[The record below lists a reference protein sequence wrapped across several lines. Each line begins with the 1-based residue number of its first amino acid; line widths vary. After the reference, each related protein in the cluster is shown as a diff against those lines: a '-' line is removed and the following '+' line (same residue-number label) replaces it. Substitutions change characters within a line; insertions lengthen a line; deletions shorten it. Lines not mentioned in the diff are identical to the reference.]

1 MQRTILILLTFLTAN
16 TFLISLQTFA
26 EGSKIDSLLHELKSA
41 PDQEIPGIYNS
52 LAKQYTEKLSLDTAL
67 LYAAKA
73 LKTAKKE
80 NNPEEQANALY
91 NIGHIYYYKNDPE
104 KTLSYLE
111 KSLKINKQI
120 NNKENISVCLNDIG
134 FIYYFWGKYDKALKY
149 FQQALKIDEKLGR
162 EAQIARDLNNIG
174 YVYYSWGKYDKALKY
189 FQQALKIDEKF
200 GQEDQI
206 AICLNNIGM
215 VYDSWG
221 KYDKAIE
228 YYQQAL
234 KIDEKFGQE
243 DKIAIL
249 LNNIGAVYYSW
260 GKYQKAIEYFQQAL
274 KIAEKL
280 GQEDKI
286 AILLNNIGNVYNSW
300 GKSASDP
307 KATAD
312 MYDKAIE
319 YYQKALKIAEKLGQE
334 DKIASY
340 LNNIGIV
347 YDYWGKYHKAI
358 EYFQKSLKIAE
369 KLEQEDKIAIYLNNI
384 GGIYDFWGK
393 YDKALEYYQ
402 QALDINEKLN
412 AKPRMME
419 NYKSFYKTYKTIKN
433 YKKALEYYKL
443 YSEVKDSLFN
453 EESHKQIT
461 EMMTKYE
468 TEKKEK
474 ELIKKDAELTQ
485 QKAAAKRQ
493 KIVSWSVGSGL
504 FLVLIFSVLLYNRF
518 RVTRR
523 QKKVIEG
530 QNKDITDSIHYAEQI
545 QRASLPKDE
554 EVERLLPEN
563 FVLFKPKDIVSGDF
577 YWLGEEAGKVF
588 FAACDCTGHGV
599 PGAFMSMMI
608 NALLSEAVNEK
619 GITKPSLI
627 FYEVRNGIIKSLK
640 QTGAEGE
647 QKDGM
652 DAVLCMWDKA
662 NNKLEFAAAYN
673 SLYLIRKDELL
684 ETKGDKQPIGFYL
697 GEQMPFTNHE
707 IKLQKEDIIY
717 IFSDGYADQFGGP
730 GGKKFKSKPF
740 RQLLVDVHKKDMAEQ
755 KAILEKTFEDWKG
768 NLEQVDDVLVMG
780 IRI

>member
-1 MQRTILILLTFLTAN
+1 MKKIIFTA
-16 TFLISLQTFA
+16 TLCIIFSIFSTAQQT
-26 EGSKIDSLLHELKSA
+26 KIDSLLHELKSA
-41 PDQEIPGIYNS
+41 SDQKIPEIYNS
-52 LAKQYTEKLSLDTAL
+52 LAKQYTEKFSLDTAL
-67 LYAAKA
+67 LYATKA

-91 NIGHIYYYKNDPE
+91 NISYIYFDKNEPE
-104 KTLSYLE
+104 KSMSYLE
-111 KSLKINKQI
+111 RSLKINKQI
-120 NNKENISVCLNDIG
+120 NNEENISVCLNDIG
-134 FIYYFWGKYDKALKY
+134 FIYHF
-149 FQQALKIDEKLGR
+149 
-162 EAQIARDLNNIG
+162 
-174 YVYYSWGKYDKALKY
+174 
-189 FQQALKIDEKF
+189 
-200 GQEDQI
+200 
-206 AICLNNIGM
+206 
-215 VYDSWG
+215 WG

-234 KIDEKFGQE
+234 KIDEKFGHE
-243 DKIAIL
+243 ANIARD
-249 LNNIGAVYYSW
+249 LNNIGMVYYSW
-260 GKYQKAIEYFQQAL
+260 GKYDKAIEYYQQAL

-280 GQEDKI
+280 GKEEKI
-286 AILLNNIGNVYNSW
+286 AIRLNNIGGVYYSW
-300 GKSASDP
+300 DK
-307 KATAD
+307 
-312 MYDKAIE
+312 YDKALE
-319 YYQKALKIAEKLGQE
+319 YYLQALKIAEKLGRE
-334 DKIASY
+334 ADIAFY
-340 LNNIGIV
+340 LNNIGLV
-347 YDYWGKYHKAI
+347 YDSWSKYDKALKYYQKALKIDEKLGREAGIAIDLNNIGGVYDSWGKYHKA
-358 EYFQKSLKIAE
+358 
-369 KLEQEDKIAIYLNNI
+369 
-384 GGIYDFWGK
+384 
-393 YDKALEYYQ
+393 LEYYR
-402 QALDINEKLN
+402 QALEINEKIN
-412 AKPRMME
+412 ARPQMMT
-419 NYKSFYKTYKTIKN
+419 NYKSFYKIYETIKN
-433 YKKALEYYKL
+433 YQKALEYYKL

-453 EESHKQIT
+453 KESHKQIT

-474 ELIKKDAELTQ
+474 ELIKKDAELTKQ
-485 QKAAAKRQ
+485 QAETKRQ
-493 KIVSWSVGSGL
+493 KIVSWSVGGGL

-523 QKKVIEG
+523 QKKVIEE

-577 YWLGEEAGKVF
+577 YWLGEEGGKVF

-627 FYEVRNGIIKSLK
+627 FYDVRNGIIKSLK

-673 SLYLIRKDELL
+673 SLYLIRKDELI

-697 GEQMPFTNHE
+697 GEQIPFTNHE
-707 IKLQKEDIIY
+707 IKLKKEDIIY

-730 GGKKFKSKPF
+730 SGKKFKSKQF
-740 RQLLVDVHKKDMAEQ
+740 KQLLVDVHKKDMAEQ
-755 KAILEKTFEDWKG
+755 KAILDKTFEDWKG
-768 NLEQVDDVLVMG
+768 DLEQVDDILVMG
-780 IRI
+780 IKV